1 MGIGLEDRGV
11 LLSVDAISW
20 RFNVIDSTALDD
32 LASEFN
38 MILDGGGLLAFCGVA
53 LEGIVEDVT
62 VKPVGIVDLDRS
74 LVCGNILGGFQMT

>member
-1 MGIGLEDRGV
+1 
-11 LLSVDAISW
+11 
-20 RFNVIDSTALDD
+20 
-32 LASEFN
+32 

>member
-1 MGIGLEDRGV
+1 MSVGLEDRGV

-38 MILDGGGLLAFCGVA
+38 VILYCGGLLAFCGVA